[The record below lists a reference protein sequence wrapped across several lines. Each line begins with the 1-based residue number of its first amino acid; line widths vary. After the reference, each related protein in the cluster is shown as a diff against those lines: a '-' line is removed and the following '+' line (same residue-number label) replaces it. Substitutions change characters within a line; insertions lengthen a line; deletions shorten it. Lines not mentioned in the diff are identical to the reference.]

1 MKRVMAAAARTQD
14 ETRFVTGAVNQLAR
28 YSEVVEP
35 LKNLSAQGWKTFE
48 SFSIAAER

>member
-1 MKRVMAAAARTQD
+1 MKRAMVAAARTQD
-14 ETRFVTGAVNQLAR
+14 EAHFVTGAVNQLAR

-35 LKNLSAQGWKTFE
+35 LKNLSAQGGKTFE